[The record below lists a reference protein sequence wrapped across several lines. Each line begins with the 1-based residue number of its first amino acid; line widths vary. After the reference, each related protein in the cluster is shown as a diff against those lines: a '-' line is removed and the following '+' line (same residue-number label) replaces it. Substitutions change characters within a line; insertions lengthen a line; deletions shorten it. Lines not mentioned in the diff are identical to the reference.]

1 MFNWMPIWP
10 QHGTAKPSDNTSQ
23 MYRHTCMAQNWLDFP
38 FSSSAAIYPTAP
50 CGWKTLIVRL
60 FSISFSKSSL
70 VLDVDKAC
78 FHFIV
83 LSLGCLRM
91 LESMEPHLT
100 WSTKFTTWLIPT
112 RHSWKAVLRKGNAL
126 ECIGYQVKNIF
137 WSDHLLLLGFQ
148 FSWAHCHCFE
158 QSIAPRQPSFGL
170 ELDWSTFPVR
180 EHESAPLFFV
190 GGGTEFGIF
199 YFLLQTWSQDSD
211 FASVARKWTDI
222 ALCLPS

>member
-1 MFNWMPIWP
+1 MSNWMPIWP

-100 WSTKFTTWLIPT
+100 WSTKFTSWLIPT
-112 RHSWKAVLRKGNAL
+112 RHSWKGCTSQR
-126 ECIGYQVKNIF
+126 ERIGMHWISSEKHFLIRSSFTPRLSVFLGTLSLFWTKHRTKTAIF
-137 WSDHLLLLGFQ
+137 WSWIGLVNIP
-148 FSWAHCHCFE
+148 SKRTWEC
-158 QSIAPRQPSFGL
+158 APFL
-170 ELDWSTFPVR
+170 C
-180 EHESAPLFFV
+180 
-190 GGGTEFGIF
+190 GGGQNLGYSIF
-199 YFLLQTWSQDSD
+199 FFKHDRRTVISQAWQGNEQT
-211 FASVARKWTDI
+211 
-222 ALCLPS
+222 